1 MASGGERPMAK
12 NSVEVR
18 QGVTG
23 HNVRWV
29 LTIGISAVVVLFAAL
44 WLGWFG

>member
-1 MASGGERPMAK
+1 MGSGDERPVVK
-12 NSVEVR
+12 NRVEAR

-29 LTIGISAVVVLFAAL
+29 LGASLAALVILFAAL
-44 WLGWFG
+44 WLNWFG

>member
-1 MASGGERPMAK
+1 MASGDERPVVK
-12 NSVEVR
+12 DRVEAR

-29 LTIGISAVVVLFAAL
+29 LGTGIAAVVILFAAL

>member
-1 MASGGERPMAK
+1 MASDERPIVKDRTQA
-12 NSVEVR
+12 R

-29 LTIGISAVVVLFAAL
+29 LILGTGAVVVLFAAL
-44 WLGWFG
+44 WLRWFA

>member
-1 MASGGERPMAK
+1 MPRTDDQPVVK
-12 NSVEVR
+12 NQVDAR

-29 LTIGISAVVVLFAAL
+29 LGVGIAAAAMLFAAL